1 MTVTTAPSVALTLT
15 ASRGTWLDALNA
27 CALGISRQ
35 PEARIVTI
43 TRDEHGTVLSSYDG
57 TFCVHY
63 LLDDQPGEPLSWG
76 LNHRELIVAVRSAA
90 PDRRTV
96 SDALPVEL
104 RAQGNTVEV
113 ACQGVL
119 LDQPPM
125 LFRPTPRPA
134 EADELVPVATKELKK
149 LAGGVLYAASE
160 LGVRGL
166 EQVRVAADQDWLELV
181 ATDSRRIAAGSV
193 QLAGAA
199 SFAAFPGGRQLA
211 RVLRLLKDRT
221 TSLGA
226 APWGALTVANGPLR
240 VTIARHTDTEFPKHE
255 WISYFTTDIWVY
267 LDRAEFL
274 AAATWARDL
283 GVENTLV
290 IELRDGATPCRL
302 HAGHAEENPPARD
315 ITQPASHRL
324 DQFDSYRDGRVLLA
338 FNPWSITE
346 ILDHTSAPIVR
357 LNLTRSQR
365 AVMVSDARHDIAD
378 PHTPRAVLMPLR
390 DAY

>member
-1 MTVTTAPSVALTLT
+1 MTVTTDAPAALNVT
-15 ASRGTWLDALNA
+15 AARGTWLDALHA

-35 PEARIVTI
+35 PESRIVTI
-43 TRDEHGTVLSSYDG
+43 TRDENGTVISSNDG

-76 LNHRELIVAVRSAA
+76 LAHKELTAAVRSAA
-90 PDRRTV
+90 ADRRTV

-104 RAQGNTVEV
+104 RARGNTVEV
-113 ACQGVL
+113 ACRGVV

-125 LFRPTPRPA
+125 VFGPTPRPA
-134 EADELVPVATKELKK
+134 EADELVPVDTKALKK
-149 LAGGVLYAASE
+149 LAAGVLYAASE

-166 EQVRVAADQDWLELV
+166 EQVRVAAEQEWLELV
-181 ATDSRRIAAGSV
+181 ATDGRRIAAGSV

-226 APWGALTVANGPLR
+226 APWGALTVASGPLR

-255 WISYFTTDIWVY
+255 WIAYLTSDIWVD

-283 GVENTLV
+283 GVEDTLV
-290 IELRDGATPCRL
+290 VELRDGATPCRL
-302 HAGHAEENPPARD
+302 HAGHAEEHAPARD
-315 ITQPASHRL
+315 IAQLASHRL

-346 ILDHTSAPIVR
+346 ILDHTSAPTVR
-357 LNLTRSQR
+357 LSLTRSRR
-365 AVMVSDARHDIAD
+365 AVMVSDARHDAAD
-378 PHTPRAVLMPLR
+378 PHTLRAVLMPQR